1 MISFNHLSPVPERQ
15 SRHLQRCIALA
26 TCLFFAI
33 SGTGCR
39 GNRLFPVPGPIL
51 NQQANAIVH
60 DPYPAKDIAPDDL
73 GARPP
78 GYENPL
84 PEPVRNRIF
93 NDNRAS
99 FQGR

>member
-1 MISFNHLSPVPERQ
+1 MISFHPLSPMPAWQGKHLRQ
-15 SRHLQRCIALA
+15 CLALA
-26 TCLFFAI
+26 ACLFFAI

-60 DPYPAKDIAPDDL
+60 DPYPSRDIGPEDL

-93 NDNRAS
+93 NDNRAL